1 MDGPGDYYTKGSKLD
16 KERQLLY
23 GITYMW
29 HLIKMKQMNFFF
41 FFTKKN
47 QIYRPQNQIYG
58 YQRGNTE
65 ASDRLS
71 RRLSSKEYAC
81 QCRRM

>member
-41 FFTKKN
+41 FFYKKEPN
-47 QIYRPQNQIYG
+47 LQTSKSNLWLPKG
-58 YQRGNTE
+58 KHRGK
-65 ASDRLS
+65 R
-71 RRLSSKEYAC
+71 
-81 QCRRM
+81 

>member
-1 MDGPGDYYTKGSKLD
+1 MSFASTWMDLEIIILKGSKLD

-41 FFTKKN
+41 FK
-47 QIYRPQNQIYG
+47 
-58 YQRGNTE
+58 
-65 ASDRLS
+65 
-71 RRLSSKEYAC
+71 
-81 QCRRM
+81 

>member
-1 MDGPGDYYTKGSKLD
+1 MSFASTWMDLEIIILKGSKLD

-41 FFTKKN
+41 LNETNLQTSKSNLWLPK
-47 QIYRPQNQIYG
+47 G
-58 YQRGNTE
+58 KQRG
-65 ASDRLS
+65 
-71 RRLSSKEYAC
+71 K
-81 QCRRM
+81 